1 MMMRAKKRI
10 LITILILCNFV
21 LQVSIPHRE
30 FIPVSS
36 GSGGINP
43 DTVSP
48 LFLADPVT
56 FDNVQENLQ
65 TETESDNKKAIND
78 FISTV
83 ADGTSGIIRG
93 IYAENNFA
101 LQIIQQPSD
110 QSGFVS
116 KIEGEVTQF
125 SMATK
130 YGVTGL
136 LAHNYLS
143 GRHFFKLGKGDV
155 IQLVY
160 GDGNLVDYQI
170 SEIQRYQALQPDSPI
185 RRENHLCNINSLVIQ

>member
-1 MMMRAKKRI
+1 MRAKKRI

-30 FIPVSS
+30 FIPVSN
-36 GSGGINP
+36 GGGINS
-43 DTVSP
+43 DANSP
-48 LFLADPVT
+48 LFITDPIT
-56 FDNVQENLQ
+56 FDNEQENLQ

-101 LQIIQQPSD
+101 LQIIQQPSG

-125 SMATK
+125 SMATN
-130 YGVTGL
+130 YGITGL

-170 SEIQRYQALQPDSPI
+170 SEIQRYQALQPNSPI